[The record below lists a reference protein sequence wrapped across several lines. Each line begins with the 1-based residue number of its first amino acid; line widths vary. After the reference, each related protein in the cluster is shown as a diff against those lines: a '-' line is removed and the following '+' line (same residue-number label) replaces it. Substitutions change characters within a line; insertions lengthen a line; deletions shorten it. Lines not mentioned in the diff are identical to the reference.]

1 MTRFP
6 IRNRKQTDTAGFVGA
21 ALCDARLLD
30 SRENAAEQR
39 EKNARLRAAA
49 GGIEMAVSGQTESKA
64 PIASAKE
71 LDREFLPRH
80 VAIIMDGNGRWAQ
93 KRGMPRTFGHKA
105 GVEALREII
114 KYSDELGV
122 EALTIYAFSTE
133 NWKRSTEEVG
143 ALMRLLLQYFT
154 SEIDELN
161 EKNVRIRILGDI
173 DGMPKG
179 LEKQQDALH
188 AAIRRTHENTGLQL
202 NIALNYGGQQEII
215 RAAQKLAQ
223 RVADGALKPEEIDRE
238 AFESELYTAG
248 LPDVDFL
255 IRTSG
260 EMRLSNF
267 LLYQLAYAEF
277 YQTDT
282 LWPDFDRHAYDEA
295 LLAYAKRNRRFGGV

>member
-1 MTRFP
+1 
-6 IRNRKQTDTAGFVGA
+6 
-21 ALCDARLLD
+21 
-30 SRENAAEQR
+30 
-39 EKNARLRAAA
+39 
-49 GGIEMAVSGQTESKA
+49 MAVMGQNESKA
-64 PIASAKE
+64 PVVSAKE

-114 KYSDELGV
+114 KYSDELGI
-122 EALTIYAFSTE
+122 EALTIYAFSAE
-133 NWKRSTEEVG
+133 NWKRSAEEVG

-188 AAIRRTHENTGLQL
+188 AAIRRTHGNTGLQL
-202 NIALNYGGQQEII
+202 NIALNYG
-215 RAAQKLAQ
+215 
-223 RVADGALKPEEIDRE
+223 DMKPEDIDRK

>member
-1 MTRFP
+1 M
-6 IRNRKQTDTAGFVGA
+6 A
-21 ALCDARLLD
+21 AL
-30 SRENAAEQR
+30 
-39 EKNARLRAAA
+39 
-49 GGIEMAVSGQTESKA
+49 GQNEGKA
-64 PIASAKE
+64 PVTTAKALE
-71 LDREFLPRH
+71 KEFLPRH

-122 EALTIYAFSTE
+122 EALTIYAFSAE

-173 DGMPKG
+173 DGMPRG
-179 LEKQQDALH
+179 LEKQQEALH

-202 NIALNYGGQQEII
+202 NIALNYGGQQEIV
-215 RAAQKLAQ
+215 RAAQKLAE
-223 RVADGALKPEEIDRE
+223 RVAAGTMKPEEIDRA
-238 AFESELYTAG
+238 AFEGELYTAG
-248 LPDVDFL
+248 LPDVDLL

-295 LLAYAKRNRRFGGV
+295 LLAFAKRNRRFGGV